1 MLSEMNQLLASILA
15 VALLLLILAGPFVA
29 VWIALSIRRDLRRV
43 ADALETTNR
52 QELDAARAVWA
63 EALNNSIPKPR
74 PVSNSA
80 FGR

>member
-15 VALLLLILAGPFVA
+15 VALLLLILAAPFMA
-29 VWIALSIRRDLRRV
+29 AWIGLSIRRDLRRV
-43 ADALETTNR
+43 ADALESTNR
-52 QELDAARAVWA
+52 QELDAARAAWR
-63 EALNNSIPKPR
+63 EALDSSAPKPR